1 MRVISLAGS
10 PRIPSRSAALLAL
23 SQNWLRQQGVE
34 VTAYT
39 LHDFDAE
46 DLLYAN
52 FNSPAIKAFADQLA
66 QADGL
71 LISTPVYK
79 ASFSGALKTLLD
91 LLPERAL
98 DHKVV
103 LPLATGGSVGHMLA
117 VDHALKP
124 VLAALKAQE
133 VLHGVFA
140 DDSQIQLTGEGAT
153 LTDAVAAR
161 LEEALAS
168 FYLALGRKPP
178 ALRRLAAGGTSDR
191 LKGLEKESLN
201 ERTHRFTALA
211 QRRYPSPAC
220 CRWFGPLPPPRRI
233 RRSSA
238 SATKR
243 IGQPGAGEEP
253 PAAGGTFPRHPHQL
267 DRVSRRPANARG
279 P

>member
-10 PRIPSRSAALLAL
+10 PRIPSRSAALLSL

-52 FNSPAIKAFADQLA
+52 FNSPAIKAFAEQLA

-117 VDHALKP
+117 VDYALKP

-140 DDSQIQLTGEGAT
+140 DDSQIQLTGESAT
-153 LTDAVAAR
+153 LTASDPDGVWTVIVTPDGQHWAGHRPDRITAAAR
-161 LEEALAS
+161 
-168 FYLALGRKPP
+168 
-178 ALRRLAAGGTSDR
+178 AAAQ
-191 LKGLEKESLN
+191 
-201 ERTHRFTALA
+201 THA
-211 QRRYPSPAC
+211 QLS
-220 CRWFGPLPPPRRI
+220 
-233 RRSSA
+233 
-238 SATKR
+238 
-243 IGQPGAGEEP
+243 
-253 PAAGGTFPRHPHQL
+253 
-267 DRVSRRPANARG
+267 V
-279 P
+279 

>member
-23 SQNWLRQQGVE
+23 SQNWLRQQGVD

-103 LPLATGGSVGHMLA
+103 LPLATGGSIGHMLA
-117 VDHALKP
+117 VDYALKP

-168 FYLALGRKPP
+168 FIW
-178 ALRRLAAGGTSDR
+178 RLAAANR
-191 LKGLEKESLN
+191 P
-201 ERTHRFTALA
+201 
-211 QRRYPSPAC
+211 RYA
-220 CRWFGPLPPPRRI
+220 
-233 RRSSA
+233 
-238 SATKR
+238 
-243 IGQPGAGEEP
+243 
-253 PAAGGTFPRHPHQL
+253 
-267 DRVSRRPANARG
+267 SRRRWRRVRPPERPG
-279 P
+279 KGEPE

>member
-23 SQNWLRQQGVE
+23 SQNWLRQQGVD
-34 VTAYT
+34 VTVYT

-103 LPLATGGSVGHMLA
+103 LPLATGGSIGHMLA
-117 VDHALKP
+117 VDYALKP

-161 LEEALAS
+161 LEEALAD
-168 FYLALGRKPP
+168 FIW
-178 ALRRLAAGGTSDR
+178 RLAAANRPRCASR
-191 LKGLEKESLN
+191 RRWRRVRPPERPEKESLN
-201 ERTHRFTALA
+201 EKRIALRRWLSAATLTGLLSLVWANAAAA
-211 QRRYPSPAC
+211 QDPAQFRIGYQKGRSARCWRRATGCWRNVS
-220 CRWFGPLPPPRRI
+220 PPP
-233 RRSSA
+233 A
-238 SATKR
+238 SA
-243 IGQPGAGEEP
+243 GSSFP
-253 PAAGGTFPRHPHQL
+253 PA
-267 DRVSRRPANARG
+267 RRCWRP
-279 P
+279 